1 MPNRFARA
9 GYRSKPEFFKEVG
22 GAPAHLDW
30 PNPKASQQTKK
41 DMKVMKTL
49 SEIIPPTD
57 PVNRQF
63 YDLVQKL
70 LAFEPVQRIPVQD
83 ALQHPYL
90 FGAGSGEV

>member
-1 MPNRFARA
+1 MPNCFARA

-41 DMKVMKTL
+41 DVKAMKML

-57 PVNRQF
+57 PVNQQF

-70 LAFEPVQRIPVQD
+70 LAFEPAQCIPVQD
-83 ALQHPYL
+83 ALQHPYF